1 MSNVFLML
9 LNVCRVKKS
18 SFGNKWFPSCASCS
32 FLFCLFLQLEDWL
45 RAKSVKI
52 LCRYQALG
60 QVLANI
66 LWGFPFPWKYFLF
79 RMDKSWPKSYDL
91 ENSCWS
97 CKTILRICQLDF
109 ANESNLRGWQFNST
123 SPVFFFWSKLSILV
137 MHCISEKCL
146 NWVRSPTG
154 ARVSFLASRE
164 LNFNCAHLYSFWQTL
179 QVIFRN
185 VHRFSTYDIIYF
197 LCALYTS
204 EI

>member
-1 MSNVFLML
+1 MFFLCFEMYVEHKRANL
-9 LNVCRVKKS
+9 GTSDFRPVPVAVSCFACFYSLRTGCELKVSRFCADIKHWVKYWQI
-18 SFGNKWFPSCASCS
+18 FY
-32 FLFCLFLQLEDWL
+32 EDFHSL
-45 RAKSVKI
+45 DA
-52 LCRYQALG
+52 
-60 QVLANI
+60 
-66 LWGFPFPWKYFLF
+66 WKYFLF

-123 SPVFFFWSKLSILV
+123 SPIFFFWSKLSILV
-137 MHCISEKCL
+137 RRCISEKCL

-179 QVIFRN
+179 QVF
-185 VHRFSTYDIIYF
+185 F
-197 LCALYTS
+197 
-204 EI
+204 